1 MDHYNGEEIPVDELL
16 NTENGI
22 LDKVLEQVHDI
33 HQTKINDQISTKP
46 KLLQFLE
53 NYSKVRKNLESSL
66 EKNEANLERNDFYM
80 NLLVGLGKLVPFF
93 EIFLKKFDD
102 RDIML
107 CHNDLNAGNLLK
119 MEDGKVVILDYEYSG
134 YNYQYYEIG
143 NFICECESIYL
154 DEAPYYGYEVLDAE
168 KTDKLLK
175 VFYAKFVSQNP
186 ENLGCLNLSFEDF
199 SLRVFQF
206 KLLSYFFWINLAMK
220 TMYLDIEF
228 DFKKYCQIK
237 FNLIKNNFEQYFIT
251 KDDKNESPENRELK
265 NDILNFFKHWN
276 L

>member
-1 MDHYNGEEIPVDELL
+1 M
-16 NTENGI
+16 
-22 LDKVLEQVHDI
+22 
-33 HQTKINDQISTKP
+33 
-46 KLLQFLE
+46 
-53 NYSKVRKNLESSL
+53 
-66 EKNEANLERNDFYM
+66 
-80 NLLVGLGKLVPFF
+80 
-93 EIFLKKFDD
+93 
-102 RDIML
+102 
-107 CHNDLNAGNLLK
+107 
-119 MEDGKVVILDYEYSG
+119 
-134 YNYQYYEIG
+134 
-143 NFICECESIYL
+143 